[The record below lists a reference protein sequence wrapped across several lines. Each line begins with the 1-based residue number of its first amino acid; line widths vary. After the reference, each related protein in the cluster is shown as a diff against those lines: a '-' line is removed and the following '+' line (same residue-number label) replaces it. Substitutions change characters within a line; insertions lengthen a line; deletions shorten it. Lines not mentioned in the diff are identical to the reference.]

1 MNQILVSEKIY
12 VTPELKKKKRM
23 YKIYFFLVVFLI
35 FILSSYYIY
44 AEYDKSK
51 SEEQSQEILA
61 SLNFENNL
69 EDDTTIKFEDNATI
83 VILNEEDTESVVI
96 STTIE
101 DTEIEIAS
109 ADETEDSETVDVTT
123 YVTSSG
129 QEYYAIATIYIPSI
143 DCNYPILNTWS
154 DELLKI
160 SPCYYHG
167 ASPNQVGNFCIVGHN
182 YRSNKFFSNVPDLEI
197 GDIIEITDLTETTYQ
212 YSVYDI
218 YTVDPEDTSCT
229 SQLTDGK
236 TEITLITCTDDGTQ
250 RVVVKATKV

>member
-44 AEYDKSK
+44 AEYDKTK

-61 SLNFENNL
+61 SLNFENSL
-69 EDDTTIKFEDNATI
+69 TDDTTIKFEDNATI
-83 VILNEEDTESVVI
+83 VILNEEDDESVII
-96 STTIE
+96 STTVE
-101 DTEIEIAS
+101 DTEVEIGS
-109 ADETEDSETVDVTT
+109 SSDSEASDNETVNVTT

-143 DCNYPILNTWS
+143 DCSYPILNTWS

-160 SPCYYHG
+160 APCYYHG
-167 ASPNQVGNFCIVGHN
+167 ASPNQV
-182 YRSNKFFSNVPDLEI
+182 RKFLHSW
-197 GDIIEITDLTETTYQ
+197 T
-212 YSVYDI
+212 
-218 YTVDPEDTSCT
+218 
-229 SQLTDGK
+229 
-236 TEITLITCTDDGTQ
+236 
-250 RVVVKATKV
+250 

>member
-12 VTPELKKKKRM
+12 VTPELKKKKRI
-23 YKIYFFLVVFLI
+23 YKIYFFLAVFLV

-44 AEYDKSK
+44 AEYDKTK

-61 SLNFENNL
+61 SLNFENSL
-69 EDDTTIKFEDNATI
+69 TDDTTIKFEDNATI

-96 STTIE
+96 STTVE
-101 DTEIEIAS
+101 DTEVEVS
-109 ADETEDSETVDVTT
+109 SSGDGVTSTSSDDETVNVTT

-143 DCNYPILNTWS
+143 DCSYPILNTWS

-167 ASPNQVGNFCIVGHN
+167 ASPNQV
-182 YRSNKFFSNVPDLEI
+182 R
-197 GDIIEITDLTETTYQ
+197 
-212 YSVYDI
+212 
-218 YTVDPEDTSCT
+218 
-229 SQLTDGK
+229 
-236 TEITLITCTDDGTQ
+236 
-250 RVVVKATKV
+250 